1 MLGPNEGIARSAAL
15 DEERR
20 FVSKGT
26 LFEVASLLARG
37 RERLRLPLPGARLA
51 LVQRLA
57 LAQQP
62 LIGTGQPVE
71 LVDEAAH
78 VSDLTGLPHGVAL
91 DRLKQLIGSDLDG
104 VRDQVAH
111 RDRVADRDALEPGER
126 LRDLPRDAQPDHRQ
140 FELLL
145 LREAHR
151 YTRR

>member
-15 DEERR
+15 DEEAIRIER
-20 FVSKGT
+20 NAFRGS
-26 LFEVASLLARG
+26 VASRAREG
-37 RERLRLPLPGARLA
+37 AAPSPLPGARLA

-57 LAQQP
+57 LAHQP

-91 DRLKQLIGSDLDG
+91 DRLKQLIGSNLDG

-126 LRDLPRDAQPDHRQ
+126 LRDL
-140 FELLL
+140 
-145 LREAHR
+145 
-151 YTRR
+151 